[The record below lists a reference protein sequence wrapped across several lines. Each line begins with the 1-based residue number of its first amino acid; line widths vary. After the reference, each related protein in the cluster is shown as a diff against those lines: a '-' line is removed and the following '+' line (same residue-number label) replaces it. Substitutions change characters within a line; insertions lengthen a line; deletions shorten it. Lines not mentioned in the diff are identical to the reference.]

1 MTIKNIFE
9 PESIAVI
16 GASND
21 VKKWGGNV
29 LFNLIHGGFT
39 GRIYPINHKE
49 DTIQNLKAYKTV
61 LDVPDTIDL
70 AVIVVPASAVLETIE
85 ACNKKNI
92 RGVVMLT
99 AGFKEVG
106 NKVLEDELVALL
118 KKYNIRL
125 IGPNCL
131 GVLNL
136 HKNINVSIVE
146 QTPKFGGISFIAQSG
161 TMGISIVEDA
171 VLKGVGLNKI
181 ISVGNKADVDDVDL
195 LEYLDKDDS
204 TKVIVI
210 YAEGIARGK
219 DFIRIAKNIKKPIII
234 LKSGRSAKGSKA
246 AFSHTGSMAGSDATY
261 SVAFKQAGVI
271 RVDEMAE
278 LFDAAIVFSQ
288 NLPEGNRV
296 GIIANGGGAGILA
309 TDLCE
314 KYGMEMPDIE
324 QYTKDKI
331 KPNLKKFGTAS
342 NPTDTAADFAYEAY
356 RASVDGMLSDPN
368 IDSLVVIYVHTQLAD
383 QRQPAQAIIDAS
395 KKYNKPVIGCFFG
408 GPGYEIAAKMI
419 ESAGIPNYTTP
430 ERAIRALNYLLQ
442 QKKFMEK
449 KV

>member
-1 MTIKNIFE
+1 MTIENIFE
-9 PESIAVI
+9 PKSIAII

-21 VKKWGGNV
+21 LKKWGGNV
-29 LFNLIHGGFT
+29 LYNLIHAGFT
-39 GRIYPINHKE
+39 GKIYPINYKE
-49 DTIQNLKAYKTV
+49 DTIQNLKAYKSV
-61 LDVPDTIDL
+61 LDVSDTIDL

-85 ACNKKNI
+85 ACHTKGIKS
-92 RGVVMLT
+92 VVMIT

-106 NKVLEDELVALL
+106 NVALENELVALL
-118 KKYNIRL
+118 KKYDIRM

-131 GVLNL
+131 GILNL
-136 HKNINVSIVE
+136 DKNINVSVVQ

-171 VLKGVGLNKI
+171 VLNGVGLNKI
-181 ISVGNKADVDDVDL
+181 ISVGNKADIDDVDL

-219 DFIRIAKNIKKPIII
+219 EFIKIAKNIKKPIII
-234 LKSGRSAKGSKA
+234 LKSGRSKKGSKA
-246 AFSHTGSMAGSDATY
+246 AFSHTGSMAGSDAIY

-331 KPNLKKFGTAS
+331 KPNLKQFGTAS
-342 NPTDTAADFAYEAY
+342 NPTDTAADFAYTAY
-356 RASVDGMLSDPN
+356 RSGVDGMLSDPN
-368 IDSLVVIYVHTQLAD
+368 IDALVVIYVHTQVAD
-383 QRQPAQAIIDAS
+383 PKQPAQAIIDIA
-395 KKYNKPVIGCFFG
+395 KNYDKPIIGCFFG
-408 GPGYEIAAKMI
+408 GPGFEVGAKML
-419 ESAGIPNYTTP
+419 EEVGIPNYTTP

-449 KV
+449 KL